1 MKNLYYL
8 VKITNLSNNYLSS
21 KVIHMSIISQSKNN
35 RIETNT
41 LIIILLYLR
50 QRGNFIQ
57 IREN

>member
-21 KVIHMSIISQSKNN
+21 RVIHMSIISQSKNN

-41 LIIILLYLR
+41 LIIIFLYLR
-50 QRGNFIQ
+50 KRGNFIQ

>member
-21 KVIHMSIISQSKNN
+21 RVIHMSIISQSKNN

-50 QRGNFIQ
+50 KRGNFIQ

>member
-1 MKNLYYL
+1 MKNLHYL

-50 QRGNFIQ
+50 KRGNFIQ